1 MPSSTLKQT
10 GMSIGLLSALS
21 FSSAIESSSQYHAQ
35 ARQRATDEANSRTVI
50 DPADWRKVDAGPF
63 SILAP
68 PGWEFHQLPGVDSF
82 VGEFLGRD
90 IVLKFD
96 YGEDSNPLKK
106 EKKPAYTVIH
116 KPIGGR
122 RARIVSPIKAGHGI
136 TGVYIRDVGNSAGLT
151 LWGQN
156 LTSAQQDLA
165 LKIFETLRFGGPP
178 PKYVLPPPPCLQR

>member
-1 MPSSTLKQT
+1 
-10 GMSIGLLSALS
+10 MSIGLLSALS
-21 FSSAIESSSQYHAQ
+21 FSSAIESSSHYHAQ

-50 DPADWRKVDAGPF
+50 APADWRRVDAGPF

-68 PGWEFHQLPGVDSF
+68 PGWAFHQLQGIDSF
-82 VGEFLGRD
+82 VGEFVGD
-90 IVLKFD
+90 GVVLKFD
-96 YGEDSNPLKK
+96 YGLYSDPLDRGR
-106 EKKPAYTVIH
+106 KPVYVVIH
-116 KPIGGR
+116 KFIGRR
-122 RARIVSPIKAGHGI
+122 RARIVSPRKAGHGI

-178 PKYVLPPPPCLQR
+178 PKYVLPPPSSP